1 MLEARI
7 ISPRGSLYIAAE
19 ATPYDVQQLRSH
31 IHALCTQ
38 NASDVHLTL
47 RLGPNSRAR
56 IGELVMALA
65 ANLADEGICVSIQDE
80 RGAREDVA
88 RGLPFV
94 STRKRRARRT
104 ARRVRSCVA

>member
-31 IHALCTQ
+31 VLALWTP
-38 NASDVHLTL
+38 NASDVRVTL

-56 IGELVMALA
+56 VGALVTSLA
-65 ANLADEGICVSIQDE
+65 TKLAEEGVCVTVDDKPVRRHTE
-80 RGAREDVA
+80 PPREVFACTPKRG
-88 RGLPFV
+88 G
-94 STRKRRARRT
+94 RRSPRHA
-104 ARRVRSCVA
+104 RSCVV